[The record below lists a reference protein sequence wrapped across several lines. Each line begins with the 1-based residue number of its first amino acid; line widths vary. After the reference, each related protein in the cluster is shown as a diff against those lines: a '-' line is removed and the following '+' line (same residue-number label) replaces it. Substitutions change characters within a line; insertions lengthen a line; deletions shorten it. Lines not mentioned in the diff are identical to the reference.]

1 MQPFDQNET
10 IVKLNTCHMPKKLFW
25 IALSLIITVFI
36 VLTTLT
42 IYFGIHSQTQT
53 IVQYES
59 FSISTTTRDYNET
72 TISTESTTLPAPS
85 RPVERIPTDLKPELY
100 QWTITPDL
108 VAETFIG
115 DLYYTFTCLESTN
128 KLILHMLDLNT
139 DNSTIAI
146 VNSSSSSMP
155 TFHSWFYDDYNQFM
169 LMNFTSN
176 FQPKTIYTV
185 HIIYSATIDRDL
197 EGLYLSDYVDV
208 NGTSRTFLTSQ
219 MEPTYAQSALPCI
232 DEPVRKAI
240 FRIIVKHDPS
250 YAVWTNGE
258 LEQSKTLIDGRI
270 NSYFAP
276 TLSMSTF
283 LLALIVAPKSD
294 FACRHDRLLSSK
306 NIKSRVCGR
315 IQILP
320 QLVYADEVAFK
331 TLNFFNQYFDIDNAL
346 PKIEHFAVP
355 DFGGGAMENYGKAYY
370 FLFVGLLIYAEV
382 GSLFDENTGST
393 SQQQY
398 VTIIVAHEIVHQWFG
413 NLVSPAWWDE
423 LWLKEGFANY
433 METVASDFIEPSW
446 KQDELFVI
454 EKIFSFMQADS
465 MPTSRPISD
474 ETFQQGIRNYLKI
487 FSYNSAT
494 QQDLWR
500 YLTEATNNTIDVER
514 IMAGWTRQAGYP
526 VVEVNRIFKRID
538 ENIQQ
543 KRVNSVLIITH
554 QPFNLFP
561 STAQQK
567 IWWIPFKYFDRTSF
581 ELSNENPVI
590 WLNTTSTHLS
600 ITTSDSDWIIANPNY
615 YGIYRV
621 KYDSQNF
628 HQILTQLQTDLTRIP
643 PIN

>member
-185 HIIYSATIDRDL
+185 HIIYSAKIDREL

-232 DEPVRKAI
+232 DEPARKAI

-270 NSYFAP
+270 DSYFAP
-276 TLSMSTF
+276 TLNMSTF

-294 FACRHDRLLSSK
+294 FACRPDRLLSSK
-306 NIKSRVCGR
+306 NIKSRVCGH
-315 IQILP
+315 
-320 QLVYADEVAFK
+320 Y
-331 TLNFFNQYFDIDNAL
+331 AL

-382 GSLFDENTGST
+382 A
-393 SQQQY
+393 Y
-398 VTIIVAHEIVHQWFG
+398 EIVHQWFG
-413 NLVSPAWWDE
+413 NLVSPAWWGE

-465 MPTSRPISD
+465 MPTSRPISID
-474 ETFQQGIRNYLKI
+474 STNPDDIFLMFDRITYDKGAAIIRMMNMF

-514 IMAGWTRQAGYP
+514 IMTGWTRQAGYP

>member
-1 MQPFDQNET
+1 
-10 IVKLNTCHMPKKLFW
+10 
-25 IALSLIITVFI
+25 
-36 VLTTLT
+36 
-42 IYFGIHSQTQT
+42 
-53 IVQYES
+53 
-59 FSISTTTRDYNET
+59 
-72 TISTESTTLPAPS
+72 
-85 RPVERIPTDLKPELY
+85 
-100 QWTITPDL
+100 
-108 VAETFIG
+108 
-115 DLYYTFTCLESTN
+115 
-128 KLILHMLDLNT
+128 
-139 DNSTIAI
+139 
-146 VNSSSSSMP
+146 
-155 TFHSWFYDDYNQFM
+155 
-169 LMNFTSN
+169 
-176 FQPKTIYTV
+176 
-185 HIIYSATIDRDL
+185 
-197 EGLYLSDYVDV
+197 
-208 NGTSRTFLTSQ
+208 
-219 MEPTYAQSALPCI
+219 
-232 DEPVRKAI
+232 
-240 FRIIVKHDPS
+240 
-250 YAVWTNGE
+250 
-258 LEQSKTLIDGRI
+258 
-270 NSYFAP
+270 
-276 TLSMSTF
+276 
-283 LLALIVAPKSD
+283 
-294 FACRHDRLLSSK
+294 
-306 NIKSRVCGR
+306 
-315 IQILP
+315 
-320 QLVYADEVAFK
+320 
-331 TLNFFNQYFDIDNAL
+331 
-346 PKIEHFAVP
+346 
-355 DFGGGAMENYGKAYY
+355 
-370 FLFVGLLIYAEV
+370 
-382 GSLFDENTGST
+382 
-393 SQQQY
+393 
-398 VTIIVAHEIVHQWFG
+398 
-413 NLVSPAWWDE
+413 
-423 LWLKEGFANY
+423 

-514 IMAGWTRQAGYP
+514 IMTGWTRQAGYP